1 MPTDEENAM
10 QVSMFA
16 LAQLALLLMT
26 PAVLFSQQM
35 TIGTPFGSINDGYYE
50 SYGVSWNVGWCGG
63 FARFGM
69 PGQPIPPFGRFD
81 PSAGFQT
88 GWRFGNGNF
97 HGSFCFSA
105 AQGSYRS
112 FTSQTPFVTVL
123 NGYPGA
129 FYDLSVSPFVAGYV
143 PVVGGYPVLGPALP
157 GVAPQDN
164 TGDPNPL
171 DRVQVMRRLLA
182 EQNRGTP
189 AEAGEPDPGRAMLPR
204 RADDAPA
211 ESHPMGRTAE
221 SSAAARP
228 APSLAEAKRL
238 HEREEKS
245 ADDDV
250 AAIFEKAKAA
260 EENHQPQVAK
270 IYYQMVVRRA
280 HGDLEEAAQRRLKEL
295 PFERR

>member
-1 MPTDEENAM
+1 MP
-10 QVSMFA
+10 
-16 LAQLALLLMT
+16 LALLLLLPT
-26 PAVLFSQQM
+26 VLFSQQI
-35 TIGTPFGSINDGYYE
+35 TVGTPFGSINDGYYE
-50 SYGVSWNVGWCGG
+50 SYGVSWNAGWRGG

-81 PSAGFQT
+81 PSAGIQT
-88 GWRFGNGNF
+88 GWRFGSGNF
-97 HGSFCFSA
+97 HGSIGFSA

-129 FYDLSVSPFVAGYV
+129 FYDLSLSPFVTGYV
-143 PVVGGYPVLGPALP
+143 PVVGGYPVMGPTMP
-157 GVAPQDN
+157 GVVPQDN

-182 EQNRGTP
+182 EQNQAAP

-204 RADDAPA
+204 RSAAAAADSKPVGHPA
-211 ESHPMGRTAE
+211 EP
-221 SSAAARP
+221 SAAARP

-238 HEREEKS
+238 HELEEKS
-245 ADDDV
+245 TDDDV

-260 EENHQPQVAK
+260 EENNQPQLAK
-270 IYYQMVVRRA
+270 IYYQMVVRRDR
-280 HGDLEEAAQRRLKEL
+280 GDLKETAQRRLKNL
-295 PFERR
+295 PLESR